1 MRDKYWHIQ
10 MHLPEG
16 KGGKEIDSIQMLKE
30 NNPVIGTGEWDDKQC
45 RDFKGIGDGIK
56 IGDIVMVRI
65 GNKPLALCEVLSENF
80 NDPKL
85 TKKYINENFRNV
97 KVLAWNTSNET
108 SSLFSQGTLKPLYK
122 SSNTQSWNYINDW
135 YKKVMK
141 DMETQAIVK
150 ILKLKKQI
158 ILQGAPGTGKTY
170 STASI
175 ALSLLGI
182 DYDPMNHSEI
192 MKKYHEQV
200 ENKRMF
206 FTTFHQSM
214 DYEDFVEGLKPELV
228 DGGITYIVED
238 GIFKR
243 ICQKAQSKITI
254 NNEFDLEQKISEL
267 KQECITV
274 QSNGEKVKLLTRTGA
289 PFYLMYDESRPEYFW
304 SQPLNTTK
312 EDPWYHVLID
322 NIRLY
327 HSSGTRA
334 KTNFPYIFSI
344 FEHLKIKPEYRTKEE
359 IQNYVL
365 IVDEI
370 NRGNISKIFGELIT
384 LLEADKRSD
393 GEHPLK
399 VILPYSKELFEVPSN
414 LYIIGTMNTTDRSVG
429 HIDYAVRRRFAFYT
443 LVSNKEAI
451 STFYD
456 NSDVANKEV
465 IKEKSL
471 SLFDAISAYINNK
484 KSPEL
489 DLEDLMV
496 GHSYFM
502 AKNMD
507 DLKLKLKYE
516 IIPLLK
522 EYEKDGIITLNE
534 EERKTLGQEW
544 GKIIG

>member
-1 MRDKYWHIQ
+1 MKDKYWHIQ

-16 KGGKEIDSIQMLKE
+16 KGGMVIDSTQMLKE
-30 NNPVIGTGEWDDKQC
+30 TNPVIGTGEWDNKQC
-45 RDFKGIGDGIK
+45 RDFKGLGDGIK
-56 IGDIVMVRI
+56 TGDIVMVRV
-65 GNKPLALCEVLSENF
+65 GNKPLALCEVLSDNF
-80 NDPKL
+80 NDPEL

-97 KVLAWNTSNET
+97 KVLAWNTSKET

-141 DMETQAIVK
+141 NMETQAIVE
-150 ILKLKKQI
+150 ILNLKKQI

-170 STASI
+170 TTASI
-175 ALSLLGI
+175 ALTLLGI
-182 DYDPMNHSEI
+182 DYDPSDHAEI
-192 MKKYHEQV
+192 MQKYKEL
-200 ENKRMF
+200 ENKQIF

-214 DYEDFVEGLKPELV
+214 DYEDFVEGLKPEV
-228 DGGITYIVED
+228 VEEGIVYKVEN
-238 GIFKR
+238 GIFKFV
-243 ICQKAQSKITI
+243 CQEAK
-254 NNEFDLEQKISEL
+254 NDLKEDGQTNFETKL
-267 KQECITV
+267 DDLRKECIELQNDGKFLTLKTREGAAFNLKFEVGNEKYFFV
-274 QSNGEKVKLLTRTGA
+274 QPQNSVVDNPKYYLPIQNIKSYYAKRDNSLNYISYIIPVVERLHLNPVVEKK
-289 PFYLMYDESRPEYFW
+289 
-304 SQPLNTTK
+304 K
-312 EDPWYHVLID
+312 
-322 NIRLY
+322 
-327 HSSGTRA
+327 
-334 KTNFPYIFSI
+334 
-344 FEHLKIKPEYRTKEE
+344 
-359 IQNYVL
+359 QNYVL

-399 VILPYSKELFEVPSN
+399 VILPYSKEPFEVPSN
-414 LYIIGTMNTTDRSVG
+414 LYMIGTMNTTDRSVG

-443 LVSNKEAI
+443 LVSNKGAI
-451 STFYD
+451 SAFYD
-456 NSDVANKEV
+456 NSNVADKEV

-507 DLKLKLKYE
+507 DLKLKLEYE

-534 EERKTLGQEW
+534 EERKALGQEW
-544 GKIIG
+544 RKIIG